1 MPETAIRVKEI
12 IKAYLLVLEKK
23 GIPTQKAYLFGS
35 QAKGTAGS
43 YSDIDLIIV
52 SPAFTDMPRWKRWE
66 ILGDALAEIMESI
79 EVMAYA
85 PDEIKLAQN
94 KKAGF
99 LHHILS
105 EPETIEF
112 EI

>member
-12 IKAYLLVLEKK
+12 IKSYLLVLEKK

-35 QAKGTAGS
+35 QAKGTAGT

-52 SPAFTDMPRWKRWE
+52 SPAFTGMPRWKRWE
-66 ILGDALAEIMESI
+66 ILGDALAEIMEPI
-79 EVMAYA
+79 EVMAYT
-85 PDEIKLAQN
+85 PDEINLAQN
-94 KKAGF
+94 QKASF
-99 LHHILS
+99 LNQILS

-112 EI
+112 RI